1 MQRKKRTAKVEKR
14 CRWTL
19 GELIEMEF
27 GITCTPA
34 SSGNGR
40 PSAGTPA
47 NSEDEKDALLQS
59 TSSAMQQGE
68 TA

>member
-34 SSGNGR
+34 SSGGGAANG
-40 PSAGTPA
+40 GTPA

-59 TSSAMQQGE
+59 TSSTMQQGE